1 MAAWF
6 AKSAEPS
13 GVQPPTL
20 HLDGPRLA
28 RSFETLVGASEG
40 EGGVERYITG
50 ITFKA
55 SLFQETVAPE
65 KLGALTED
73 TFLGLCAFMATV
85 RRRIGPWLKD
95 NGFET
100 TRRLVAGLLDGAG
113 TDTGDVDKRIAAFC
127 AGFPDGKSY
136 RWVRDLA
143 AELLHYTMPEPYPLM
158 TRWLWDRQANTGVL
172 REIWYDDNVDHIT
185 IDIPDGF
192 ATFLV
197 LREELTQFLSSN
209 GVFRDMVFYVDLLC
223 AQVYADYIRER
234 GATYLRTD
242 FSSADDPMA
251 YTRRMLGLDGVNP
264 ESGRTRV
271 KLAEGATFV
280 PGGPEPRH

>member
-73 TFLGLCAFMATV
+73 TFLGV
-85 RRRIGPWLKD
+85 
-95 NGFET
+95 
-100 TRRLVAGLLDGAG
+100 
-113 TDTGDVDKRIAAFC
+113 
-127 AGFPDGKSY
+127 
-136 RWVRDLA
+136 
-143 AELLHYTMPEPYPLM
+143 
-158 TRWLWDRQANTGVL
+158 
-172 REIWYDDNVDHIT
+172 
-185 IDIPDGF
+185 
-192 ATFLV
+192 
-197 LREELTQFLSSN
+197 
-209 GVFRDMVFYVDLLC
+209 
-223 AQVYADYIRER
+223 
-234 GATYLRTD
+234 
-242 FSSADDPMA
+242 
-251 YTRRMLGLDGVNP
+251 
-264 ESGRTRV
+264 
-271 KLAEGATFV
+271 
-280 PGGPEPRH
+280 